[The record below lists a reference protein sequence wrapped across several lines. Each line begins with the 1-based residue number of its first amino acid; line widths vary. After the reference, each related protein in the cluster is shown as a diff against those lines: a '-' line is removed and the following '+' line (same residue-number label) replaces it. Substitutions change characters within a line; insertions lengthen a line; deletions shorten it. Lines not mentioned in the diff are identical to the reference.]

1 MDKRRKPVTI
11 LIADDDPEDQRLTSE
26 ALAESDLTGS
36 IRVVGDGQEL
46 LDYLRHRGKYA
57 DAASAPRPGLILL
70 DLNMPRKDGREAL
83 REIKQDPALRHIP
96 VTVLTVSDAEIDIRD
111 VYDLGANSYLCK
123 PLSFTGL
130 VEAMRLWAHFW
141 LDTAELPDW

>member
-1 MDKRRKPVTI
+1 MDKQRKPVTI

-26 ALAESDLTGS
+26 ALAESALAKN
-36 IRVVGDGQEL
+36 IRVVGDGEEL

-96 VTVLTVSDAEIDIRD
+96 VTVLTVSDAEIDIRG

-130 VEAMRLWAHFW
+130 IEAMRLWSHFW
-141 LDTAELPDW
+141 LHTAELPDR